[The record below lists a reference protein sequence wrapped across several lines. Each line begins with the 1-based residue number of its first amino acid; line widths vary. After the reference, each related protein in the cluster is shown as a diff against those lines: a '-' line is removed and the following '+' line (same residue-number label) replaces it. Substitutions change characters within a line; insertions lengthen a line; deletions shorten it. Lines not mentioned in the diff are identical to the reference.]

1 MSDEYATWD
10 RGDSRANSSP
20 TRWQF
25 IDTSNNSR
33 SNLTQVKRHVMQEY
47 MRQKRQ
53 DTDSNPE
60 RTVDESSISEH
71 RPRRQ
76 SKRTEEDTGRS
87 VRAIGKK
94 GCDNAR
100 SQGVSGPSSTTQA
113 TTNFSSDPSLAGP
126 SRMYTEPAFMAVP
139 AISSPGA
146 ESPLPPHVSLTPSY
160 TDAYALWDQASGL
173 GFGSQTPL
181 SPATALFD
189 SYANEMTSNSYGNH
203 LPSANTNNWGTSNF
217 APESTTGNASFRD
230 SGMVHATN
238 AWTGGRGGVEGSLAH
253 PHQAPLM
260 HGERLEDRLGD
271 ISDSAIISSL
281 SAAGLEDA
289 DARPGRKE
297 ISWMHMRTAR
307 EMIRARGGP
316 AAFHNTR
323 LGILINW
330 QDYIISGYETG
341 GPSFSFEPHPAASQS
356 ASISSSVDASWGISA
371 DLAPSA
377 STLSP
382 LDELQQQCEEF
393 IDFLKRCEELAMYH
407 RSCDPATMPVRYT
420 AFQPTSPVYRAL
432 TAPASMRTPT
442 PEGGRQLI
450 ARVVILIL
458 VSAALWDYRCSPQD
472 SEAFLRAVQQAV
484 MAQDASMGG
493 SVETLLLTMLE
504 YNDRMGSV
512 AEETGAV
519 SFGRPWFAGR
529 MLKVAKRLSLGMW
542 MHVQD
547 FLLSCLAL
555 HPPAGMVS
563 VAMWAEALRH
573 EVLSAPL
580 TSYVMPALR
589 G

>member
-1 MSDEYATWD
+1 MPDQYATWD
-10 RGDSRANSSP
+10 RDDSRANSPP

-60 RTVDESSISEH
+60 KPVNESSISQH
-71 RPRRQ
+71 RPRRR
-76 SKRTEEDTGRS
+76 SKRTEESGRD

-94 GCDNAR
+94 GYDNVQSR
-100 SQGVSGPSSTTQA
+100 EESGPSSTRQ
-113 TTNFSSDPSLAGP
+113 TTANLSPDPFLASSSTT
-126 SRMYTEPAFMAVP
+126 YTEPGF
-139 AISSPGA
+139 IPGA
-146 ESPLPPHVSLTPSY
+146 ESPLPPHVSLTPSFP
-160 TDAYALWDQASGL
+160 DAYALWDQASGL

-181 SPATALFD
+181 SPVTELLD
-189 SYANEMTSNSYGNH
+189 SFTNEMTSHPYGSH
-203 LPSANTNNWGTSNF
+203 LPSANANNWCTSDF
-217 APESTTGNASFRD
+217 APEATTGNASFRD
-230 SGMVHATN
+230 GGAVHAANT
-238 AWTGGRGGVEGSLAH
+238 WTGGRSDDGSSLAH
-253 PHQAPLM
+253 QHQASFTDQ
-260 HGERLEDRLGD
+260 ERLEDIPGD
-271 ISDSAIISSL
+271 ISDGAIVSSL
-281 SAAGLEDA
+281 SAAGLEDS
-289 DARPGRKE
+289 DPRPGRKE

-330 QDYIISGYETG
+330 QDYILPGYDTN
-341 GPSFSFEPHPAASQS
+341 GPSFSFEPRPAASQPVLRPNS
-356 ASISSSVDASWGISA
+356 AAASWGTSPGV
-371 DLAPSA
+371 APSA

-382 LDELQQQCEEF
+382 LDEIRQQCEEF
-393 IDFLKRCEELAMYH
+393 IDFLKRCEELSMYH
-407 RSCDPATMPVRYT
+407 RSCDPTSMPVRHT

-432 TAPASMRTPT
+432 TAPANMRTPT
-442 PEGGRQLI
+442 PEGGRQFI
-450 ARVVILIL
+450 ARLVNLML
-458 VSAALWDYRCSPQD
+458 VSAALWDYRCSAQQ
-472 SEAFLRAVQQAV
+472 SEGFLRTVQQAV
-484 MAQDASMGG
+484 MAQDANVGG
-493 SVETLLLTMLE
+493 SAETLLLTMLE

-512 AEETGAV
+512 TDETGPV

-555 HPPAGMVS
+555 HSPAGMVS
-563 VAMWAEALRH
+563 VEMWAEALRH

>member
-1 MSDEYATWD
+1 MPDEYSTWD
-10 RGDSRANSSP
+10 RDDSGANSSP

-60 RTVDESSISEH
+60 RTVDESSTSQH
-71 RPRRQ
+71 RPRRR
-76 SKRTEEDTGRS
+76 SKRTGEDSGRS
-87 VRAIGKK
+87 MRAIGKK
-94 GCDNAR
+94 GCDNAQSR
-100 SQGVSGPSSTTQA
+100 GESGPPSPTQV
-113 TTNFSSDPSLAGP
+113 TTNFPTHPSLAGS
-126 SRMYTEPAFMAVP
+126 SRTYTEPAFMAVP
-139 AISSPGA
+139 GISSPDA
-146 ESPLPPHVSLTPSY
+146 ESPLPPHVSLTPSF
-160 TDAYALWDQASGL
+160 TDAYALWDQVSGL

-189 SYANEMTSNSYGNH
+189 SYANEMMSNSYGDH
-203 LPSANTNNWGTSNF
+203 LPSANANDWGNSNF
-217 APESTTGNASFRD
+217 ATASTTGNVSFRD
-230 SGMVHATN
+230 SDMIQATN
-238 AWTGGRGGVEGSLAH
+238 AWTGGRVGVEGSLAH
-253 PHQAPLM
+253 PHQAPFT
-260 HGERLEDRLGD
+260 HGERLEDSLGD

-297 ISWMHMRTAR
+297 ISWMHMRAAR
-307 EMIRARGGP
+307 EMVRARGGP
-316 AAFHNTR
+316 AAFYNTR

-330 QDYIISGYETG
+330 QDYIISGYETD
-341 GPSFSFEPHPAASQS
+341 GPSFFFEPQQAASQS
-356 ASISSSVDASWGISA
+356 ALGSNSADASWGIPA
-371 DLAPSA
+371 GLPPSA
-377 STLSP
+377 LSP
-382 LDELQQQCEEF
+382 LDELRQQCEEF
-393 IDFLKRCEELAMYH
+393 IDFLKRCEELSMYH
-407 RSCDPATMPVRYT
+407 RGCDPTTMPVRHT

-432 TAPASMRTPT
+432 TTPANRRTPT
-442 PEGGRQLI
+442 PEGGRQFI

-472 SEAFLRAVQQAV
+472 SEAFLQAVQQAV
-484 MAQDASMGG
+484 MTQDARMGG

-512 AEETGAV
+512 TGEAGPV

-555 HPPAGMVS
+555 PSPAGMVS
-563 VAMWAEALRH
+563 VEMWAEALRH